1 MLYYENQPERF
12 KENQLV
18 DSNPLEFSVS
28 KEGHCT
34 GYRTDYSDV
43 QEIVDRKH
51 WVPSTVAVSQVGK
64 HPSNGTSMYDS
75 PGLLK
80 SPEVAR
86 LNASI
91 RHPSNDIVETTSQL
105 SRLKKL
111 TIEVANDD
119 LKSQVD
125 KIQSDKKSDP
135 SQTSSVPN
143 NISTPPDSTIGG

>member
-12 KENQLV
+12 KENNIV
-18 DSNPLEFSVS
+18 DFNLFESS
-28 KEGHCT
+28 

-64 HPSNGTSMYDS
+64 HPMNGTSMYDS
-75 PGLLK
+75 SSLLK

-91 RHPSNDIVETTSQL
+91 RHPSNDIVETTAQL

-119 LKSQVD
+119 IKSQLD

-135 SQTSSVPN
+135 SQTPSVPN

>member
-12 KENQLV
+12 KENSIV
-18 DSNPLEFSVS
+18 DFNPLKSS
-28 KEGHCT
+28 A
-34 GYRTDYSDV
+34 YRTDYSDV
-43 QEIVDRKH
+43 EEIVDRKH

-64 HPSNGTSMYDS
+64 HPANGTSMYDS
-75 PGLLK
+75 SALLK

-91 RHPSNDIVETTSQL
+91 RHPSNDIVETTAQL

-119 LKSQVD
+119 IKSQLD

-135 SQTSSVPN
+135 SQTPSVPN

>member
-1 MLYYENQPERF
+1 MMYYENQPERF
-12 KENQLV
+12 VENHLV
-18 DSNPLEFSVS
+18 DFNPLESS
-28 KEGHCT
+28 

-43 QEIVDRKH
+43 EEIVDRKH

-64 HPSNGTSMYDS
+64 HPANGTSMYDS
-75 PGLLK
+75 SALLK

-86 LNASI
+86 LNASV

-111 TIEVANDD
+111 TIEVVNDD
-119 LKSQVD
+119 LKSQLD
-125 KIQSDKKSDP
+125 KIESDKKKDP
-135 SQTSSVPN
+135 SQTPTVPN

>member
-12 KENQLV
+12 KENSIV
-18 DSNPLEFSVS
+18 DFNPLESS
-28 KEGHCT
+28 A
-34 GYRTDYSDV
+34 YRTDYSDV
-43 QEIVDRKH
+43 EEIVDRKH

-64 HPSNGTSMYDS
+64 HPANGTSMYDS
-75 PGLLK
+75 SALLK

-91 RHPSNDIVETTSQL
+91 RHPSNDIVETTAQL

-119 LKSQVD
+119 IKSQLD

-135 SQTSSVPN
+135 SQTPSVPN

>member
-12 KENQLV
+12 NENQIV
-18 DSNPLEFSVS
+18 DFNPLKSS
-28 KEGHCT
+28 

-43 QEIVDRKH
+43 EELVDRKH

-64 HPSNGTSMYDS
+64 HPANGTSMYDS
-75 PGLLK
+75 SALLK

-91 RHPSNDIVETTSQL
+91 RHPSNDIVDTTAQL

-119 LKSQVD
+119 IKSQLD

-135 SQTSSVPN
+135 SQTPSVPN

>member
-12 KENQLV
+12 KENNIV
-18 DSNPLEFSVS
+18 DFNPLKSS
-28 KEGHCT
+28 

-64 HPSNGTSMYDS
+64 HPANGTSMYDS
-75 PGLLK
+75 PTLLK
-80 SPEVAR
+80 SSEVAR
-86 LNASI
+86 LNASV
-91 RHPSNDIVETTSQL
+91 RHPSNDIVETTAQL

-119 LKSQVD
+119 IKSQLE
-125 KIQSDKKSDP
+125 KLESDKKSDP
-135 SQTSSVPN
+135 SQTPTVPN

>member
-12 KENQLV
+12 KENNIV
-18 DSNPLEFSVS
+18 DFNPLESS
-28 KEGHCT
+28 

-43 QEIVDRKH
+43 EEIVDRKH

-75 PGLLK
+75 SSLLK

-86 LNASI
+86 LNASV
-91 RHPSNDIVETTSQL
+91 RHPSNDIVETIAQL

-111 TIEVANDD
+111 TIEVVNDD
-119 LKSQVD
+119 IKSQLD
-125 KIQSDKKSDP
+125 KIESDKKKDP
-135 SQTSSVPN
+135 SQTPSVPN

>member
-1 MLYYENQPERF
+1 MLFYESQPERF
-12 KENQLV
+12 VENHVV
-18 DSNPLEFSVS
+18 DFNPLKSS
-28 KEGHCT
+28 
-34 GYRTDYSDV
+34 GYRTDYTDV

-75 PGLLK
+75 PSLLK

-86 LNASI
+86 LNASV
-91 RHPSNDIVETTSQL
+91 RHPSNDIVETTAQL

-111 TIEVANDD
+111 TIEVVNDD
-119 LKSQVD
+119 LKSQLD
-125 KIQSDKKSDP
+125 KIQSDNKSDP
-135 SQTSSVPN
+135 SQTPTVSN